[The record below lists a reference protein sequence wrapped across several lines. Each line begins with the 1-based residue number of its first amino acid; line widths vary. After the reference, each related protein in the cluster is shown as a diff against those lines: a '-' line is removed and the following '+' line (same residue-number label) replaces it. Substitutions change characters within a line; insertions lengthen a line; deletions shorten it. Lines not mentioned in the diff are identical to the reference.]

1 MQRTKMSS
9 KGQVIIPKNLR
20 QAYNWEVGQE
30 LAVIDTGDGILLK
43 QARPFKE
50 TRLEEVAGMLKFT
63 GKPVTLEEMEE
74 AIKMGA
80 KKKNDLG

>member
-1 MQRTKMSS
+1 MQKTKMSS

-43 QARPFKE
+43 QAQPFKE
-50 TRLEEVAGMLKFT
+50 TQLEEVAGILKYS
-63 GKPVTLEEMEE
+63 GKPVTLEEMEQ
-74 AIKMGA
+74 AIKKGA
-80 KKKNDLG
+80 KEKNDLG